1 MGPRGDRRLALIV
14 RGLPYGHRA
23 PRADLDLALAA
34 AALDFQLEVYFVGP
48 ALLQL
53 AADRDGAAAGLP
65 PGYRAWAALPDLAD
79 VQLFAEH
86 EWLRRCTEHGIDLL
100 LPVAGLDEGRMRAG
114 WRQCRTA
121 LVV

>member
-1 MGPRGDRRLALIV
+1 MDPHADRRLALIV
-14 RGLPYGHRA
+14 RGRPYERRA

-34 AALDFQLEVYFVGP
+34 AALDFQLEVYFLGP

-53 AADRDGAAAGLP
+53 AADRDGAAAHLP

-79 VQLFAEH
+79 VQVFGER
-86 EWLRRCTEHGIDLL
+86 EWLRRCRDRGIDLL
-100 LPVAGLDEGRMRAG
+100 LPVSGQEEGQMRAG